1 MMRYQRQN
9 PEGTIRVVFLHG
21 SGGGPDT
28 AFMNYFSDQCVEFG
42 AEVVRPDFPYWEKVR
57 ETGKPRPPNRMP
69 VLVDAVEA
77 LLKDLQQDDKPLVLM
92 GKSLGSR
99 VMLRVANSF
108 RAKGSIALGFPFH
121 PPQKPENSRLEEL
134 SMSTAPGL
142 ILQGTRDPFSKPLMK
157 KKDQG
162 ECITL
167 PDNWSLHWLEGA
179 DHGFEATKAKS
190 ADTPIIWQQA
200 AAAIKEF
207 IQ

>member
-28 AFMNYFSDQCVEFG
+28 AFMNYFADRCVELG
-42 AEVVRPDFPYWEKVR
+42 AEVIRPDFPYWEKVR

-69 VLVDAVEA
+69 ILVDAVET
-77 LLKDLQQDDKPLVLM
+77 LLNDLQQDNKPLVLM

-108 RAKGSIALGFPFH
+108 NAKAAIALGFPFH

-134 SMSTAPGL
+134 AMSTAPGL
-142 ILQGTRDPFSKPLMK
+142 ILQGTRDPFSRPLMK
-157 KKDQG
+157 TKEQG
-162 ECITL
+162 ESVTL
-167 PDNWSLHWLEGA
+167 PDNWALHWLEGA
-179 DHGFEATKAKS
+179 DHSFEATKAKS
-190 ADTPIIWQQA
+190 ADTPVIWQQA
-200 AAAIKEF
+200 ATAIKEF